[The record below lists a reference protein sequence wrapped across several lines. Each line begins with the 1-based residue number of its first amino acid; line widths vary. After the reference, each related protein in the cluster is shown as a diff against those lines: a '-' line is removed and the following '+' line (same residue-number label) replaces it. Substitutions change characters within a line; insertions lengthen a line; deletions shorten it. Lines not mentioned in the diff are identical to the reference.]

1 MKLIA
6 WRNWYCVLLHRQGFG
21 LLDSVRFGVGLRAA
35 RLGRDQKGASDEMA
49 SGARGLQKGRRDNE

>member
-1 MKLIA
+1 M
-6 WRNWYCVLLHRQGFG
+6 LLHRQGFG